1 MPDGPMMPP
10 ALAQSVA
17 PSCRYACC
25 RPPDTSRLRAA
36 HLHTQDFVRPKG
48 RQCFPTGQL
57 PPHWGNTPPLH
68 VSNVVVVIRGR
79 VVVVVVAAATV
90 VVVVG
95 PPVVVVV
102 EAVGAVVVTQGLPG
116 PQLPGP
122 ALVPFWAL
130 H

>member
-10 ALAQSVA
+10 ALAQSVS

-25 RPPDTSRLRAA
+25 RPPDTSRLHAA
-36 HLHTQDFVRPKG
+36 HRQTQDLARPKG

-68 VSNVVVVIRGR
+68 MRNVVVVVRGGA
-79 VVVVVVAAATV
+79 VVVVDGATV
-90 VVVVG
+90 VVVGV
-95 PPVVVVV
+95 PAETVVVVV
-102 EAVGAVVVTQGLPG
+102 DWQGFG
-116 PQLPGP
+116 EQLPGP
-122 ALVPFWAL
+122 ALTPLWIV